1 MRKGTK
7 IGLIAGGIIV
17 VIALIFLCSAMFRGN
32 AAPAPRTTVTPVV
45 QETKDCDDEDR
56 ANREVEDCGI
66 GVLIDPRK
74 STKPVVTTK
83 APVTRCTPTRTRKC

>member
-32 AAPAPRTTVTPVV
+32 VAPAPQTTVTPVV
-45 QETKDCDDEDR
+45 QETEDCDDEDR
-56 ANREVEDCGI
+56 AKRQVEECGI

-83 APVTRCTPTRTRKC
+83 PPVTRCTPTRTRKC